1 MPPLKLYYLAAEV
14 APFSETY
21 QLASFS
27 RKFTNRL
34 HLKTDIDIRVSQPKY
49 GFVSER
55 KYILREVIRLKDIPV
70 IFNNEKHII
79 NMKSAFIPETRV
91 QVYFIENNSLYKQ
104 LPDLIYKARNGRVF
118 SDIDARFSFF
128 NKAALD
134 TLQSL
139 FWAPDIII
147 CNDWQTS
154 LVPTL
159 LKEQFAGKDFYS
171 NIKSVYMI
179 HSINNYRKF
188 SISAYNMLDIEPIQ
202 SGRQIDNHIQ
212 AMEHADLTIALN
224 YESEK
229 LMDQLKKQ
237 KSLLEKF
244 ESTNHIIID
253 VPKKTNREVWDNI
266 ANTVESACRNL

>member
-27 RKFTNRL
+27 RKFTNCL

-55 KYILREVIRLKDIPV
+55 KYILREVIRLRDIPV
-70 IFNNEKHII
+70 VFNNKKYII

-91 QVYFIENNSLYKQ
+91 QVYFMENNSLYKQ

-118 SDIDARFSFF
+118 SDIDSRFSFF

-159 LKEQFAGKDFYS
+159 LKEQYAMKDFHS

-188 SISAYNMLDIEPIQ
+188 SKSTYNMLGIEPSQ
-202 SGRQIDNHIQ
+202 SGRQIDSHIQ

-229 LMDQLKKQ
+229 LMDKLKKQ
-237 KSLLEKF
+237 KNILEKF

-266 ANTVESACRNL
+266 ANTIENACRNI

>member
-1 MPPLKLYYLAAEV
+1 MPPLKLYYLTAEV
-14 APFSETY
+14 APFCETY

-27 RKFTNRL
+27 RKLTNCL
-34 HLKTDIDIRVSQPKY
+34 HLKTNIDIRVSQPKY

-91 QVYFIENNSLYKQ
+91 QVYFVENNSLYKK
-104 LPDLIYKARNGRVF
+104 LPDLIYKARNGRIF
-118 SDIDARFSFF
+118 SDIDVRFSFF

-139 FWAPDIII
+139 FWTPDIII

-154 LVPTL
+154 LIPTL
-159 LKEQFAGKDFYS
+159 LKEQYVKEVFYS
-171 NIKSVYMI
+171 KIKSVYMI

-188 SISAYNMLDIEPIQ
+188 SKSAYNMLDLELSQ
-202 SGRQIDNHIQ
+202 SGRTIDNHIQ

-224 YESEK
+224 YDSEK
-229 LMDQLKKQ
+229 LMDKLRTQ
-237 KSLLEKF
+237 KDLLEKF

-253 VPKKTNREVWDNI
+253 VPKKTNREIWDNI
-266 ANTVESACRNL
+266 ANTIENACRDI